1 MHIIDLTS
9 LFNQMW
15 LFMLGHS
22 FYFRAWSVM
31 SHLVAPFWLDGQYFH
46 SLSKTSNHQV
56 FREYIG
62 KYTWMYK
69 YLYITVCIKDNIE
82 VVINTLNQPNIQY
95 WELIRNYSQLI
106 TKLNKLTSEV
116 IIKCLSMS
124 EPQSFGD
131 DRIIWLRVCLGSTSL
146 FGYKLTWFLDNKW
159 WKNHIFLYLNLCI
172 QYKCVTIQS
181 CK

>member
-1 MHIIDLTS
+1 MHIINLTS
-9 LFNQMW
+9 LFNPIW

-46 SLSKTSNHQV
+46 SLSKTLNHQV
-56 FREYIG
+56 FQEYIG
-62 KYTWMYK
+62 KYNWMYT
-69 YLYITVCIKDNIE
+69 YVYITVCIKDNIE
-82 VVINTLNQPNIQY
+82 VVINTLSQPNIHY
-95 WELIRNYSQLI
+95 WELITNYSQFV
-106 TKLNKLTSEV
+106 TKLNELTSEV

-124 EPQSFGD
+124 QPQSFGD
-131 DRIIWLRVCLGSTSL
+131 DRTIWLRVCLSTSQ
-146 FGYKLTWFLDNKW
+146 FGYKFTWFLDNKC
-159 WKNHIFLYLNLCI
+159 WKNHIFLYMNLCI